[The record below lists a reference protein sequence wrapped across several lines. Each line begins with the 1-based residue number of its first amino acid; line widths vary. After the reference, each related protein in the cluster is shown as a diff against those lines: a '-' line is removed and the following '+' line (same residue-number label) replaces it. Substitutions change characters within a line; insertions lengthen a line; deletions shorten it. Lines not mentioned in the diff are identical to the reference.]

1 MKNLIDLKILYKLL
15 PWYLNPFLHL
25 GGSIRTDR
33 IRKELS
39 SLGIVLSLDLGEYLD
54 RMYALCRYDR
64 KSLSFLAEQLSDC
77 TYFVD
82 LGANLGFY
90 SLALAKSHENLV
102 CILVEPDPYSAN
114 KILRNLELNPALL
127 PRLILERVAVGDRQ
141 GKIDL
146 MINTAGNRGG
156 SSVVIDQRKWTKKTE
171 NTIVSVDTIPLFDL
185 LKRNSIGEAT
195 PWCLKIDVEGYEYTV
210 LAKFIE
216 DCCDAFWP
224 RAIVAEWTGRGVTSN
239 LGRTPIDLLLDNG
252 YTISGRDALNYLLIK
267 K

>member
-1 MKNLIDLKILYKLL
+1 MKNPIETKIFYKLL
-15 PWYLNPFLHL
+15 PWHLNPFLRL
-25 GGSIRTDR
+25 GGSVETDR
-33 IRKELS
+33 IRKELR
-39 SLGIVLSLDLGEYLD
+39 SLGIVLSLDLREYLD

-90 SLALAKSHENLV
+90 SLALAKFHANLV

-114 KILRNLELNPALL
+114 KILRNLELNPTLL
-127 PRLILERVAVGDRQ
+127 PRLTLEKVAVGDRQ
-141 GKIDL
+141 GRLDL

-171 NTIVSVDTIPLFDL
+171 NVIVSVDAIPLFDL
-185 LKRNSIGEAT
+185 LRKYSISEAT

-210 LAKFIE
+210 LAKFFE

-224 RAIVAEWTGRGVTSN
+224 KAIVAEWTGRGVTSDA
-239 LGRTPIDLLLDNG
+239 GKTPIDLLLDNG
-252 YTISGRDALNYLLIK
+252 YTIYGRDSLNYLLIK